1 MKPNRLIHEK
11 SPYLL
16 QHAHNPVDWYPW
28 GDEAFEKGEL
38 EDKPIFLSIGYSTC
52 HWCHVMAHESFE
64 DPEAA
69 RLLNDAFVCVKVDR
83 EERPDIDKIYMTA
96 CQMLTGS
103 GGWPLTIFMTPDQQ
117 PFYAATYIPK
127 ESRHGVMGLK
137 DLIPRIRT
145 LWEGKKTDIIQAAD
159 ELTAAILKN
168 TDAPHDRGTL
178 SPRLPDQAYGV
189 LAAAYDADF
198 GGFGSP
204 PKFPMPHQ
212 LLFLLRYGKGKSEEK
227 ATAMAMKTL
236 TAMHRGG
243 IYDHLGYGF
252 HRYSTDR
259 HWLIPHFEKMLYD
272 QALLAMAYLEAYA
285 ATGDAAYETTA
296 REIFT
301 YVLRDMIDGGG
312 GFYSAEDADSEGVEG
327 RFYVW
332 TEREIRSVLPA
343 DEAEAILHAFAVEQE
358 GNYLDEATQTKTGQ
372 NILHMKAP
380 LEVTATGL
388 GLSPDAFQ
396 EKIETASRKLFL
408 IREKRIHPHKDDKI
422 LTDWNGLMI
431 AALARGAQVL
441 GHRVYL
447 EQAEVAVD
455 FIWKNMRDN
464 GGRLL
469 HRFRDGETAGPAH
482 LDDYAFF
489 IWGLLE
495 CYGASFNPAYLDRAL
510 AMQQQQDAHFRDDAK
525 GGYFFTPDDGERL
538 IARQKEGYDVSIT
551 SGNAVS
557 MMNLIR
563 LRRLTGDHV
572 WENRAEA
579 LGAAFAGAI
588 TRMPSGF
595 TMFMAALIWLYHD
608 SLEIVVVGKPASPDT
623 QKMLDIIRHIY
634 LPYKTVILRPQAVT
648 SPAITDLAPFTRDM
662 TMKDG
667 KATAYVCS
675 GRTCLAPTNDLTV
688 LTELLKRP
696 TAKAGKIL

>member
-16 QHAHNPVDWYPW
+16 QHAHNPVDWFPW
-28 GDEAFEKGEL
+28 GDEAFEKGEM

-69 RLLNDAFVCVKVDR
+69 RLLNDTFICVKVDR

-103 GGWPLTIFMTPDQQ
+103 GGWPLTIFMTPDRE

-127 ESRHGVMGLK
+127 ESRHGVMGLM
-137 DLIPRIRT
+137 DLIPRIRS
-145 LWEGKKTDIIQAAD
+145 LWEKKRSDIIRAAD
-159 ELTAAILKN
+159 ELTAAIMKN
-168 TDAPHDRGTL
+168 TATPHGKGAL
-178 SPRLPDQAYGV
+178 SSRLPDQAYRV
-189 LAAAYDADF
+189 LAASYDTDF

-204 PKFPMPHQ
+204 PKFPIHHQ
-212 LLFLLRYGKGKSEEK
+212 LLFLLRYGAGMNEEK
-227 ATAMAMKTL
+227 ATAMAIKTL
-236 TAMHRGG
+236 TAMRSGG

-272 QALLAMAYLEAYA
+272 QALLAMAYLEACA
-285 ATGDAAYETTA
+285 ATGDMAFETTA

-301 YVLRDMIDGGG
+301 YVLRDMTDGEG

-332 TEREIRSVLPA
+332 TEKDIRAILSA
-343 DEAEAILHAFAVEQE
+343 DEAEAMIRVFAVEQE
-358 GNYLDEATQTKTGQ
+358 GNYQDEATQKRTGN
-372 NILHMKAP
+372 NILHIKAP
-380 LEVTATGL
+380 LEVTASGL
-388 GLSPDAFQ
+388 GLSQDALQ
-396 EKIETASRKLFL
+396 EKIKAASRNLFL
-408 IREKRIHPHKDDKI
+408 AREKRIHPHKDDKI

-441 GHRVYL
+441 GDRTYL
-447 EQAEVAVD
+447 ERAEAAVD
-455 FIWKNMRDN
+455 FIWKNLRDN

-495 CYGASFNPAYLDRAL
+495 CYGASFNPTYLERAIS
-510 AMQQQQDAHFRDDAK
+510 MQQQQDAHFTDGEE

-538 IARQKEGYDVSIT
+538 IARQKEGYDGAIP

-557 MMNLIR
+557 LLNLIR
-563 LRRLTGDHV
+563 LGRLTGDQA
-572 WENRAEA
+572 WEARANS

-595 TMFMAALIWLYHD
+595 TMFMTALLWLYHH
-608 SLEIVVVGKPASPDT
+608 SVEIVIAGEPASPDT
-623 QKMLDIIRHIY
+623 QKMLDIIRHVY
-634 LPYKTVILRPQAVT
+634 LPHKTVILRPPAAVA
-648 SPAITDLAPFTRDM
+648 SAITDLAPFTRDM

-675 GRTCLAPTNDLTV
+675 ERTCLAPTNDLAV

-696 TAKAGKIL
+696 AGKTGKML